1 VQSDHHGKRFSK
13 VSVSGERVFNW
24 RYTAMNSIGQTAVA
38 VSVETCSYSDPSLV
52 EAHRLEREV
61 ARREG
66 REPPRAAWCDNPHKD
81 APGLRAALWAGDG
94 RPTFSFPG
102 EIRLVESEAEC
113 DAACRYLSRF
123 DIVGFDTENV
133 AFLDGSG
140 ANSSKA
146 AIGQACGDDQFC
158 FLFLFYRWSSCYRSF
173 ASFASGAT
181 PHKVANQISHDVS
194 ALKARFPEISR
205 RSGALEL
212 GGAVELRDEV
222 RHLSLERHGLGFMVG
237 ALFDEYLDKSI
248 DHRWW
253 ESPQLSGRQVKY
265 AAADAWAHFSVCVA
279 ARQRQPE
286 DLSPGEQEPG
296 SDSEEDDDSEPRGP
310 ATYRHERRQL
320 ADPGLLDVIDGDTPD
335 AGGDASADGGGE
347 ASLTPE
353 QEDEQEECQAH
364 AAPSDATSA
373 AAVLLKSAVAQ
384 IDDYVRSER
393 STPLE
398 LSGSLSA
405 GQRKAL
411 HVYCDRH
418 GLHHCSV
425 GIEGSSRR
433 LVVCRWKALDC
444 VTPEV
449 GAGAVGYLVAREITT
464 DGAPELVRGRIES
477 FDANTFEWSLE
488 YSDGSTE
495 LVRLDELNLR
505 LAWRFRHDHPSGLA
519 DQACQLDS
527 SPRPYSVSQNTSP
540 LHYRRRGLATRVRR
554 TLPRRWRSRAWART
568 PRSSTAP
575 SSHSVYSHHAFTP
588 SRSQHMFTAP
598 ALSYLG
604 VPREVD

>member
-1 VQSDHHGKRFSK
+1 MQSDHHGKRFSRL
-13 VSVSGERVFNW
+13 SVSGEHVFNW

-52 EAHRLEREV
+52 QAHRLEREV
-61 ARREG
+61 AQRQG

-81 APGLRAALWAGDG
+81 APGLRTALWAGDG

-102 EIRLVESEAEC
+102 EIQLVESEAEC

-146 AIGQACGDDQFC
+146 AIGQACGDDRFC
-158 FLFLFYRWSSCYRSF
+158 FLFLFYKWSSCYRSF
-173 ASFASGAT
+173 ATFASGAT
-181 PHKVANQISHDVS
+181 PQKVANKISHDVS
-194 ALKARFPEISR
+194 ALKARFPKISR

-237 ALFDEYLDKSI
+237 ALFGENLDKSI

-253 ESPQLSGRQVKY
+253 QSPQLSGRQVKY
-265 AAADAWAHFSVCVA
+265 AAADAYAHLSVCVA

-296 SDSEEDDDSEPRGP
+296 SDSEEDGDAEPRGP
-310 ATYRHERRQL
+310 ATYRHERRQP
-320 ADPGLLDVIDGDTPD
+320 ANPTLLDVIDGDTPD
-335 AGGDASADGGGE
+335 GGDASADGGGE

-364 AAPSDATSA
+364 AAPSDAASA

-405 GQRKAL
+405 DQRKAL

-433 LVVCRWKALDC
+433 LIVCRWKAFDC
-444 VTPEV
+444 VTPEA
-449 GAGAVGYLVAREITT
+449 GAGAVGYLVAREIAT
-464 DGAPELVRGRIES
+464 DGATELVRGRIES
-477 FDANTFEWSLE
+477 FDANTFQWSLE

-505 LAWRFRHDHPSGLA
+505 LARRFRHDHPSGLA
-519 DQACQLDS
+519 DQACQPAS
-527 SPRPYSVSQNTSP
+527 SPRPYSISENTSP

-554 TLPRRWRSRAWART
+554 TLPSRWRSRAWALT
-568 PRSSTAP
+568 PRSSTQLLLTQCLFTP
-575 SSHSVYSHHAFTP
+575 CIHTIAFTAYVYGTSALIIRSS
-588 SRSQHMFTAP
+588 SRS
-598 ALSYLG
+598 
-604 VPREVD
+604 